1 MMVEFMAKKT
11 TQTETD
17 ALVQK
22 ARTDAGALG
31 SLYRLY
37 YERVFAFCV
46 HRLFNKTVAEDVTS
60 AVFLDIASGM
70 RRFKGQRE
78 RDFANWLFAVAIN
91 HTNAYIRKTAR
102 RDRLLKEAAR
112 SIIAVSR
119 RDESCP
125 DWPQVYS
132 AILKLKPNHQTIIT
146 LRFFENMPLGQIA
159 GLLNMKET
167 AVRVS
172 LHRAL
177 KKLKKH
183 LQSAGFGE

>member
-1 MMVEFMAKKT
+1 MVELMAKKT
-11 TQTETD
+11 TETQTD

-22 ARTDAGALG
+22 ARADAGALG

-60 AVFLDIASGM
+60 AVFLDIAGTM
-70 RRFKGQRE
+70 RRFKGQTE
-78 RDFANWLFAVAIN
+78 QDFANWLFAVAIN

-102 RDRLLKEAAR
+102 RNRLLKEAAR
-112 SIIAVSR
+112 SIIITDRGNNS
-119 RDESCP
+119 SP

-146 LRFFENMPLGQIA
+146 LRFFENMPLGRIA
-159 GLLNMKET
+159 GLLNIKEST
-167 AVRVS
+167 ARVS

>member
-1 MMVEFMAKKT
+1 MVEFMAKKT
-11 TQTETD
+11 TETQID

-22 ARTDAGALG
+22 ARADAGALG

-60 AVFLDIASGM
+60 AVFLDIAGTMS
-70 RRFKGQRE
+70 RFKGQTE

-102 RDRLLKEAAR
+102 RDRLLREAAR
-112 SIIAVSR
+112 SIIAASR
-119 RDESCP
+119 GDNSEP

-132 AILKLKPNHQTIIT
+132 AILKLKFGHQTIIT
-146 LRFFENMPLGQIA
+146 LRFFENMPLNRIA

-177 KKLKKH
+177 KKLKNH